1 MKFKS
6 GSRRR
11 ALEYEKDIL
20 KYWQDNGIFQKSIDQ
35 RSADNSWVFYDGPP
49 FLTGTPHHGH
59 LLISAVKDTM
69 GRFHTMQGRRVER
82 RWGWDCHGLPAELFV
97 EKKLG
102 IANKKEVGVKISV
115 DDYVKECRA
124 VMVKTGTEWEDTIDR
139 IGRWVEFKG
148 AYQTMDKEYME
159 SVWWAFKELYDKG
172 KIYDGEKIL
181 VYCTKDATPISKSEV
196 AMENSYQTVTDPS
209 VYVFFELEDSDD
221 EHMLAWTTTPW
232 TLPANVALAV
242 NEQVE
247 YSLIEHED
255 KKFYVAS
262 DAVERVMK
270 DAKHQPLQYTVV
282 KTTTGKELIGRK
294 YKPLFESHGT
304 EAHRVL
310 SADFVTTEDGSGIVH
325 EAPAYGEEDYELCKK
340 EGVPIVAIVD
350 ENGHYTS
357 GRWQG
362 ENIWDVNKQIAKT
375 LVEEGSALKVDY
387 IQHEYPHCHRCGSK
401 LMYRA
406 HPSWFM
412 DIQGQKQEMLDA
424 TDSTSWTPKHLQ
436 EGRFYNIVDSA
447 PDWNLSR
454 DRFWA
459 TPIPVWKG
467 VRNDGTSVVKV
478 FGSYDEFEEL
488 TGQRL
493 DDYHLPQVMNITFEL
508 DGTEMHH
515 IGKVLDCWFESGS
528 MPFAQF
534 HYPFENKEKFE
545 SSFPADF
552 IVEAIDQTRGWFY
565 ALMAV
570 NVGLFGKAPF
580 KNLVC
585 TGFINAADGK
595 KMSKKLG
602 NYTDPMELM
611 DQYSADSFRF
621 LMMSS
626 PLTNGEDFALADKDV
641 GDVARKL
648 SMIWNVYDFFTLY
661 AEVDGW
667 EYSGDIRDHTKE
679 CENVLDI
686 WIMSKI
692 HTLISDVEKA
702 TKVYDLQSATR
713 YILPFIDELSN
724 WYVRRSRKRFWKSE
738 DDSDKAIAYK
748 TLHYVLVQLAHVLA
762 PFTPFLAEEL
772 YQKLT
777 SGESVHLRDWPEAG
791 VVDTT
796 VVSEMDA
803 IRAAV
808 NEGLSQRAKAQLK
821 ARQPLSKVSLKGAE
835 DLGSRKDEYLDVLK
849 EELNVK
855 AVEWSTDGDYELTLD
870 TQLTHELKQEG
881 MAREV
886 VRFVQNARK
895 DAGLEV
901 DDRIELNLMSES
913 DVLNDVFTTYAD
925 YITTETL
932 ADELTHE
939 SIFTYQ
945 KEQKVAG
952 DIIRISLQKV

>member
-1 MKFKS
+1 
-6 GSRRR
+6 
-11 ALEYEKDIL
+11 
-20 KYWQDNGIFQKSIDQ
+20 
-35 RSADNSWVFYDGPP
+35 
-49 FLTGTPHHGH
+49 
-59 LLISAVKDTM
+59 
-69 GRFHTMQGRRVER
+69 
-82 RWGWDCHGLPAELFV
+82 
-97 EKKLG
+97 
-102 IANKKEVGVKISV
+102 
-115 DDYVKECRA
+115 
-124 VMVKTGTEWEDTIDR
+124 
-139 IGRWVEFKG
+139 
-148 AYQTMDKEYME
+148 
-159 SVWWAFKELYDKG
+159 
-172 KIYDGEKIL
+172 
-181 VYCTKDATPISKSEV
+181 
-196 AMENSYQTVTDPS
+196 
-209 VYVFFELEDSDD
+209 
-221 EHMLAWTTTPW
+221 
-232 TLPANVALAV
+232 
-242 NEQVE
+242 
-247 YSLIEHED
+247 
-255 KKFYVAS
+255 
-262 DAVERVMK
+262 
-270 DAKHQPLQYTVV
+270 
-282 KTTTGKELIGRK
+282 
-294 YKPLFESHGT
+294 
-304 EAHRVL
+304 
-310 SADFVTTEDGSGIVH
+310 
-325 EAPAYGEEDYELCKK
+325 
-340 EGVPIVAIVD
+340 
-350 ENGHYTS
+350 
-357 GRWQG
+357 
-362 ENIWDVNKQIAKT
+362 
-375 LVEEGSALKVDY
+375 
-387 IQHEYPHCHRCGSK
+387 
-401 LMYRA
+401 
-406 HPSWFM
+406 
-412 DIQGQKQEMLDA
+412 
-424 TDSTSWTPKHLQ
+424 
-436 EGRFYNIVDSA
+436 
-447 PDWNLSR
+447 
-454 DRFWA
+454 
-459 TPIPVWKG
+459 
-467 VRNDGTSVVKV
+467 
-478 FGSYDEFEEL
+478 
-488 TGQRL
+488 
-493 DDYHLPQVMNITFEL
+493 
-508 DGTEMHH
+508 
-515 IGKVLDCWFESGS
+515 VLDCWFESGS